1 MEYQNL
7 SKKIP
12 TSIGIFVEEAN
23 NKIFSNK
30 AFIEINEIL
39 SKKENLISYTY
50 SIFTDANLVKENIYL
65 PILNTLYIGS
75 KFNNIIISND
85 NDLWLTS
92 HFNNNKYYCID
103 SDFTEKMANAGVV
116 KISSVKEIV

>member
-1 MEYQNL
+1 MEYQNS

-12 TSIGIFVEEAN
+12 TSIGIFVEEAD
-23 NKIFSNK
+23 NKIFANK

-39 SKKENLISYTY
+39 SKKENLINYTY

-75 KFNNIIISND
+75 KSNNIIISND
-85 NDLWLTS
+85 NDLWLTT
-92 HFNNNKYYCID
+92 HFNNNKYYCMN
-103 SDFTEKMANAGVV
+103 SDFTEKMANAGVTQ
-116 KISSVKEIV
+116 ISSVKEII

>member
-12 TSIGIFVEEAN
+12 TSIGIFTEETD

-39 SKKENLISYTY
+39 SQKENLINYTY
-50 SIFTDANLVKENIYL
+50 NIFTDANLLNQNIYL
-65 PILNTLYIGS
+65 PVLNTLYIGS

-85 NDLWLTS
+85 NDLWLTN
-92 HFNNNKYYCID
+92 HFSNNKYYCMA
-103 SDFTEKMANAGVV
+103 SDFTEKMANAGVT